1 MLPLSSWVI
10 GIIKSFSFHYKSAL
24 PRMNN
29 QTFEKRTK
37 RPMLSPERRTADL
50 LTARRLRTQHSVVG
64 VDGGGSKTEAVIMD
78 GNMRVI
84 GEGRAGPSNPLRVG
98 ISSAA
103 AAVREAIDEA
113 CAIAKVRRSD
123 LVAAEIGLAGARRKE
138 LRARMREA
146 LATLGIGDTEVVT
159 DADIALYGATD
170 GAPGIVVIAGTG
182 SICCGI
188 NARGKGFC
196 AGGWGP
202 IAGDEGGGA
211 WIARRAL
218 RAIAHASD
226 GRGPKTSLTAAACSY
241 FHVTAADDLTTAIYA
256 PTITNERLASF
267 GKDVVE
273 AAKARDPVAQ
283 QIISEGG
290 TELGRATVAVIRNLQ
305 MERERFQIA
314 TVGGVFAASGELLLE
329 PLREEVKTV
338 APKAYFEPPHFAP
351 AVAAAR
357 MAREHVNHIAL
368 AV

>member
-1 MLPLSSWVI
+1 MSS
-10 GIIKSFSFHYKSAL
+10 S
-24 PRMNN
+24 
-29 QTFEKRTK
+29 
-37 RPMLSPERRTADL
+37 ERRTADL
-50 LTARRLRTQHSVVG
+50 LTARRLRAQHSVVG
-64 VDGGGSKTEAVIMD
+64 VDGGGTKTQAVIMD
-78 GNMRVI
+78 VDQRVI

-98 ISSAA
+98 IASAA
-103 AAVREAIDEA
+103 GSVREAVDKA
-113 CAIAKVRRSD
+113 CAMAKVRRSD
-123 LVAAEIGLAGARRKE
+123 LVAAEIGLAGAGRKE

-146 LATLGIGDTEVVT
+146 LATLGIADIEVVT

-188 NARGKGFC
+188 NARGKRFI

-218 RAIAHASD
+218 RAIAHAAD
-226 GRGPKTSLTAAACSY
+226 GRGPKTALTAAACSY
-241 FHVTAADDLTTAIYA
+241 FHAGTVEDLTTAIYA
-256 PTITNERLASF
+256 PTITNERLSGF

-273 AAKARDPVAQ
+273 AAKAKDPVAQ
-283 QIISEGG
+283 QIINEGG
-290 TELGRATVAVIRNLQ
+290 AELALAVVAVIRNLQ
-305 MERERFQIA
+305 MEREQFQIA
-314 TVGGVFAASGELLLE
+314 SVGGVFAASGELMLG
-329 PLREEVKTV
+329 PLREAVKKV
-338 APKAYFEPPHFAP
+338 APKAYFAPSRFPP